1 MFSEKLVALLF
12 AVVISGAALTPSS
25 SEASGLGHHLRP

>member
-12 AVVISGAALTPSS
+12 AVVISGAAFNTFII
-25 SEASGLGHHLRP
+25 